1 MKNVVDKAREA
12 SGRDNILVCERGAS
26 FGYNNLVS
34 DMRSLAIMRETG
46 CPVVM
51 DATHSVQLPGG
62 QGTSS
67 GGQRE
72 FVPVLARAAVAT
84 GVSGV
89 FMETHPDPAKALS
102 DGPNAWP
109 LARMRE
115 LLETLKEIDALVK
128 RRGFAEATVTG

>member
-1 MKNVVDKAREA
+1 
-12 SGRDNILVCERGAS
+12 GFS

-34 DMRSLAIMRETG
+34 DMRALSVMRETG
-46 CPVVM
+46 CPVVF

-62 QGTSS
+62 KGTSS

-72 FVPVLARAAVAT
+72 FVPVLARAAIGAGVA
-84 GVSGV
+84 GL

-109 LARMRE
+109 LDRME
-115 LLETLKEIDALVK
+115 PLLTTLKELDRAVK
-128 RRGFAEATVTG
+128 ARPYEESLL